1 MFEKGSE
8 WRRWDL
14 HVHTPN
20 TKKNDNYKGDTVE
33 EKWKNFYSAI
43 ETYINSTD
51 ERKKVS
57 AIGITDYLAIDNYN
71 KVVSDGIL
79 VKDELA
85 IFPNVEMRITP
96 MGKKSPVNIHFIFN
110 PDFVDKLEN
119 RFFGRLEFEYGR
131 KYHATKS
138 DLIELGKSMGIED
151 NEEAY
156 KKGIEQFVPSYTA
169 ISNLFKDDVELRENT
184 LIGVANGSSDGA
196 SGINKGEGGDQLSLT
211 RFAVYKM
218 CDFIFSSSDNDINYF
233 LGKGV
238 DSEEEVKA
246 KCGSLKPC
254 FHGSDAHCIERLFEP
269 DNSRYCWI
277 KSDTTF
283 NGLKQV
289 IYEPEARVRIGE
301 LKPEEKA
308 DYYVIDK
315 VVINEDGF
323 SDEPIEFND
332 KLTCI
337 IGGKSTGKSLLLQN
351 IARAIDNRQVEEKIN
366 ISRVPSREL
375 NNVSVFWK
383 DGDINNNGNFDE
395 THKIVYIPQT
405 YLNRLTDE
413 GEKTSEIDRIIQ
425 DIVLLDPRAKNAFEK
440 MENDVKMYK
449 PSLDKKIYDMLQA
462 YSEMTSIIQ
471 ERNEIGTESGIRK
484 EIEKLKMQ
492 KEIISKETSIS
503 EEELKKF
510 DEAIKKISVLESV
523 IRNAI
528 EEIGLVKDM
537 SLPVEKTNIL
547 GKFSEDTFKIILDFQ
562 EEILEQ
568 AGNKWNVKKDEIVS
582 KLLFTKVDAEG
593 KREEALKVKSELEQ
607 KVIENEALTKL
618 SEQIKNEESKL
629 EVVLNATQKC
639 NAKKK
644 EYEEKLDEVS
654 NAINAYKE
662 IHNNY
667 ANVVN
672 ENAETNSDG
681 LDFSVGI
688 QFKNDAF
695 CSFIKESINNNSLK
709 RIGIAFDDKFRGEI
723 FTKELLRDIIDKLV
737 KEELKLLKNKTIE
750 SVLRDILSDWYLV
763 SYNVKLENDS
773 INQMSPGKKALVL
786 LKLLISMAD
795 SKCPI
800 LIDQPEDD
808 LDNRS
813 IFDELIPFIRKK
825 KVERQIIV
833 VTHNANVVLG
843 GDAEEIIVAN
853 QDGNNSPNYKF
864 KFEYRSG
871 SIENSTIVYENDG
884 TIRKG
889 VLNEKGIQQHICD
902 ILEGGERAFD
912 LRKHKYS
919 I

>member
-786 LKLLISMAD
+786 ETVS
-795 SKCPI
+795 S
-800 LIDQPEDD
+800 
-808 LDNRS
+808 
-813 IFDELIPFIRKK
+813 F
-825 KVERQIIV
+825 V
-833 VTHNANVVLG
+833 
-843 GDAEEIIVAN
+843 
-853 QDGNNSPNYKF
+853 
-864 KFEYRSG
+864 
-871 SIENSTIVYENDG
+871 
-884 TIRKG
+884 
-889 VLNEKGIQQHICD
+889 
-902 ILEGGERAFD
+902 
-912 LRKHKYS
+912 
-919 I
+919 

>member
-582 KLLFTKVDAEG
+582 KLLLTKVDAEG
-593 KREEALKVKSELEQ
+593 KREEDLKVKSELEQ

-786 LKLLISMAD
+786 LKLLISV
-795 SKCPI
+795 C
-800 LIDQPEDD
+800 
-808 LDNRS
+808 
-813 IFDELIPFIRKK
+813 
-825 KVERQIIV
+825 
-833 VTHNANVVLG
+833 
-843 GDAEEIIVAN
+843 
-853 QDGNNSPNYKF
+853 
-864 KFEYRSG
+864 
-871 SIENSTIVYENDG
+871 
-884 TIRKG
+884 
-889 VLNEKGIQQHICD
+889 
-902 ILEGGERAFD
+902 
-912 LRKHKYS
+912 
-919 I
+919 

>member
-853 QDGNNSPNYKF
+853 QDGNNSSNYKF